1 MNKNLK
7 ISVITVTKN
16 SEKFLE
22 ENIDSMNNQTY
33 KNFEHI
39 IIDGKST
46 DRTVEII
53 KKHKDKIDYWVS
65 EPDKGLYDA
74 MNKGI
79 EVSTGDII
87 GILNSDDI
95 YFSDAL
101 KIVNHYFSEQEN
113 LDFLFGTVE
122 KHKLM
127 HGYYPDKIKWTF
139 GFYTTHSVG
148 FFIKKSSQ
156 MEIGFYD
163 TRYKYSADYD
173 LFYKMIVKKKMIGV
187 ATKKNEIFGKFR
199 QGGLSSKIK
208 YLDFLIENNKIRIN
222 NGQNPLFVY
231 IIFIL
236 RLLRNFKNLFK

>member
-16 SEKFLE
+16 SEKFLA
-22 ENIDSMNNQTY
+22 ENIDSMNNLTY

>member
-1 MNKNLK
+1 MKSNLK

-22 ENIDSMNNQTY
+22 ENIKSLLNQTY

-46 DRTVEII
+46 DNTIEII
-53 KKHKDKIDYWVS
+53 KRNSDKIHKWIS
-65 EPDKGLYDA
+65 EPDEGLYYA

-79 EVSTGDII
+79 KLSTGDII
-87 GILNSDDI
+87 GILNSDDFYYQNALEI
-95 YFSDAL
+95 VNKYFSMD
-101 KIVNHYFSEQEN
+101 EN

-127 HGYYPDKIKWTF
+127 YGYFPKKIKWTF

-156 MEIGFYD
+156 IKVGFYD
-163 TRYKYSADYD
+163 TQYNFSSDYD
-173 LFYKMIVKKKMIGV
+173 LFYRMIEKEKMKGV
-187 ATKKNEIFGKFR
+187 STKKDEILGKFR
-199 QGGLSSKIK
+199 QGGLSSRIK
-208 YLDFLIENNKIRIN
+208 YLDFLRENNKIRIN
-222 NGQNPLFVY
+222 NGQNILFVY
-231 IIFIL
+231 LIFIL
-236 RLLRNFKNLFK
+236 RLIRNFKNIFK

>member
-1 MNKNLK
+1 LKKNFK

-22 ENIDSMNNQTY
+22 ENINSLENQTY

-53 KKHKDKIDYWVS
+53 KKNSDKIRYWIS
-65 EPDKGLYDA
+65 ESDSGLYDA

-79 EVSTGDII
+79 EASTGDII

-95 YFSDAL
+95 YFPDAL
-101 KIVNHYFSEQEN
+101 KIVNKYFSEIEN

-127 HGYYPDKIKWTF
+127 HGYYPQKIKWTF

-156 MEIGFYD
+156 MKVGYYD
-163 TRYKYSADYD
+163 TQYKYSSDYD
-173 LFYKMIVKKKMIGV
+173 LFYKMIVKKKMNGIS
-187 ATKKNEIFGKFR
+187 TKKNEIFGKFR
-199 QGGLSSKIK
+199 QGGLSSRIK
-208 YLDFLIENNKIRIN
+208 YLDFLKENNKIRIN
-222 NGQNPLFVY
+222 NGQNIIIVY
-231 IIFIL
+231 LIFIL
-236 RLLRNFKNLFK
+236 RLLRNFRNIFK

>member
-1 MNKNLK
+1 MNKKYK

-22 ENIDSMNNQTY
+22 ENIKSLSNQTY

-46 DRTVEII
+46 DNTIEII
-53 KKHKDKIDYWVS
+53 KRNSDKIHKWIS
-65 EPDKGLYDA
+65 EPDEGLYYA

-79 EVSTGDII
+79 KLSTGDII
-87 GILNSDDI
+87 GILNSDDFYYQNALEI
-95 YFSDAL
+95 VNKYFSMD
-101 KIVNHYFSEQEN
+101 KN

-127 HGYYPDKIKWTF
+127 YGYFPKKIKWTF

-156 MEIGFYD
+156 IKVGFYD
-163 TRYKYSADYD
+163 TQYNFSSDYD
-173 LFYKMIVKKKMIGV
+173 LFYRMIEKEKMKGV
-187 ATKKNEIFGKFR
+187 STKKDEILGKFR
-199 QGGLSSKIK
+199 QGGLSSRIK
-208 YLDFLIENNKIRIN
+208 YLDFLRENNKIRIN
-222 NGQNPLFVY
+222 NGQNILFVY
-231 IIFIL
+231 LIFIL
-236 RLLRNFKNLFK
+236 RLIRNFKNIFK

>member
-1 MNKNLK
+1 MSKNLK
-7 ISVITVTKN
+7 ISIITVTKN
-16 SEKFLE
+16 SEKYLE
-22 ENIDSMNNQTY
+22 ENIDSLKNQTY

-39 IIDGKST
+39 IIDGQST

-53 KKHKDKIDYWVS
+53 KNHIDKIDFWVS

-79 EVSTGDII
+79 EASTGDII

-95 YFSDAL
+95 YYSDAL
-101 KIVNHYFSEQEN
+101 KIVNQYFSENEN

-127 HGYYPDKIKWTF
+127 YGYYPKKIKWTF
-139 GFYTTHSVG
+139 GFYSTHSVG

-156 MEIGFYD
+156 IKVGFYD
-163 TRYKYSADYD
+163 TSYKYSADYD
-173 LFYKMIVKKKMIGV
+173 LFYRMIVKKKMLGI

-199 QGGLSSKIK
+199 LGGLSSKIR
-208 YLDFLIENNKIRIN
+208 YLDFLKENNKIRIK
-222 NGQNPLFVY
+222 NGQNRLFVY